1 MTHCMRAAS
10 PVQRSPLEHTLTYP
24 GARAQGRMKRLEG
37 VRLEVDSRRHTVA
50 ALGAKIEGQRARL
63 PQTRSKGE
71 FQMEQTI
78 RKMQHKENK
87 LAGARARAP
96 PARRFAPPPPL
107 STQNGGAS
115 LPHARN
121 QSFGG
126 AAYVPPVQNGGS
138 ASPGEAAARQR
149 LQEQRGPGR
158 RGADAARGAGA
169 RAATRQSFKE
179 QEGLVNQQLAQL
191 IRDGVWLKSY
201 LAAVMRLEAE
211 AFQQARPSNTEVICV
226 AAELVG
232 RQPARPV
239 RVAAGGQA
247 RAALWSPAE
256 QAVGHRADAAAGL
269 VCAFSDRTP
278 LHRPR
283 ACSAF
288 PPPSARDDLWHKK
301 SARWRAS
308 AERPGRATAGP
319 TAACLYQTTAAV

>member
-115 LPHARN
+115 LPACA
-121 QSFGG
+121 QSELRGRGLCAACAEWWERFTWGG
-126 AAYVPPVQNGGS
+126 RSTSAAS
-138 ASPGEAAARQR
+138 RAS
-149 LQEQRGPGR
+149 
-158 RGADAARGAGA
+158 GAGA
-169 RAATRQSFKE
+169 
-179 QEGLVNQQLAQL
+179 
-191 IRDGVWLKSY
+191 
-201 LAAVMRLEAE
+201 
-211 AFQQARPSNTEVICV
+211 AR
-226 AAELVG
+226 
-232 RQPARPV
+232 R
-239 RVAAGGQA
+239 
-247 RAALWSPAE
+247 
-256 QAVGHRADAAAGL
+256 
-269 VCAFSDRTP
+269 
-278 LHRPR
+278 
-283 ACSAF
+283 
-288 PPPSARDDLWHKK
+288 
-301 SARWRAS
+301 
-308 AERPGRATAGP
+308 
-319 TAACLYQTTAAV
+319 

>member
-1 MTHCMRAAS
+1 
-10 PVQRSPLEHTLTYP
+10 
-24 GARAQGRMKRLEG
+24 MKRLEG

-96 PARRFAPPPPL
+96 PARQFAPPPPL

-115 LPHARN
+115 LPACA
-121 QSFGG
+121 QSELRGRGLCAACAEWWERFTWGG
-126 AAYVPPVQNGGS
+126 RSTSAAS
-138 ASPGEAAARQR
+138 RAS
-149 LQEQRGPGR
+149 
-158 RGADAARGAGA
+158 GAGA

-256 QAVGHRADAAAGL
+256 QAAGHRADAAAGL

-308 AERPGRATAGP
+308 AERPGRATEGP

>member
-1 MTHCMRAAS
+1 LRASARGCRRRAPRAS
-10 PVQRSPLEHTLTYP
+10 SRWSRPSARCSTRRTSWPVR
-24 GARAQGRMKRLEG
+24 
-37 VRLEVDSRRHTVA
+37 
-50 ALGAKIEGQRARL
+50 
-63 PQTRSKGE
+63 
-71 FQMEQTI
+71 
-78 RKMQHKENK
+78 
-87 LAGARARAP
+87 ARARRP
-96 PARRFAPPPPL
+96 PANSPRLHPSARRMAARR
-107 STQNGGAS
+107 SQ
-115 LPHARN
+115 HARN

-149 LQEQRGPGR
+149 LQEHRGPGR

-256 QAVGHRADAAAGL
+256 QAAGHRADAAAGL